1 MSLNQIADATN
12 LPDKTID
19 RIFAGK
25 TADPYVSTLHRI
37 VTSLGSSLDEL
48 FADTKVVVGNEKLAT
63 LQKTVEVITAE
74 LDMVKAESAVL
85 KDKVV
90 SLTAENDLL
99 RMKLSHKEELLA
111 VHNYYNKIKS
121 NE

>member
-63 LQKTVEVITAE
+63 LQKTVEITNAE
-74 LDMVKAESAVL
+74 LDMVKAERTILSE
-85 KDKVV
+85 KVAA
-90 SLTAENDLL
+90 LTAEVDLL
-99 RMKLSHKEELLA
+99 RMQLAHKEELLA
-111 VHNYYNKIKS
+111 VHNYYIKKQS
-121 NE
+121 E